1 MMICTRN
8 NLAGNQYSIRGNLK
22 KLFDKFIDKG
32 QCTISLL
39 NPPTDILI
47 SNADPLKLKA
57 FMKTLKRIIMAKSQF
72 ELEILSLT
80 SEGLN
85 PASAKEISK
94 LREKLVITEKKDYPI
109 LTSFPSTLKN
119 LKIIGIKLKLF
130 DKRILT
136 LSHLVVLELTE
147 NCISSIPDSFE
158 SLSNLKEL
166 NLSKNEINILP
177 MKFFHCP
184 TMKSLLLLNL
194 SGNRL
199 KFLPNAI
206 SNLCTLKTLNIA
218 NNDLSNISLTL
229 GKMTQLR
236 RLELKGNPNLTVL
249 PGCIPRLKLE
259 FLSLGPE
266 CLTGSNDESEGLK
279 LHDSSNE
286 IPTLLD
292 ICVAKCS
299 SLQLETKL
307 DESMIPVNILLSMNT
322 LQRCE
327 CGNFCHES
335 SHAKGITKANP
346 NRIATT
352 FVSETN
358 HIPSQTF
365 VRCATLFC
373 STQCLDKYKQQP
385 LNYR

>member
-80 SEGLN
+80 FASLN

-130 DKRILT
+130 DKRILA

-206 SNLCTLKTLNIA
+206 SNLPLTNRGGTRSGLLMSHPDVLFNIVRDWI
-218 NNDLSNISLTL
+218 DLICFDTAKVWNTWHRYI
-229 GKMTQLR
+229 
-236 RLELKGNPNLTVL
+236 
-249 PGCIPRLKLE
+249 
-259 FLSLGPE
+259 
-266 CLTGSNDESEGLK
+266 
-279 LHDSSNE
+279 
-286 IPTLLD
+286 LD
-292 ICVAKCS
+292 
-299 SLQLETKL
+299 
-307 DESMIPVNILLSMNT
+307 N
-322 LQRCE
+322 
-327 CGNFCHES
+327 
-335 SHAKGITKANP
+335 
-346 NRIATT
+346 
-352 FVSETN
+352 
-358 HIPSQTF
+358 
-365 VRCATLFC
+365 
-373 STQCLDKYKQQP
+373 
-385 LNYR
+385 

>member
-80 SEGLN
+80 FASLN

-136 LSHLVVLELTE
+136 LSHLVVLEL
-147 NCISSIPDSFE
+147 
-158 SLSNLKEL
+158 
-166 NLSKNEINILP
+166 
-177 MKFFHCP
+177 
-184 TMKSLLLLNL
+184 
-194 SGNRL
+194 
-199 KFLPNAI
+199 
-206 SNLCTLKTLNIA
+206 
-218 NNDLSNISLTL
+218 
-229 GKMTQLR
+229 
-236 RLELKGNPNLTVL
+236 
-249 PGCIPRLKLE
+249 
-259 FLSLGPE
+259 
-266 CLTGSNDESEGLK
+266 
-279 LHDSSNE
+279 
-286 IPTLLD
+286 
-292 ICVAKCS
+292 
-299 SLQLETKL
+299 
-307 DESMIPVNILLSMNT
+307 
-322 LQRCE
+322 
-327 CGNFCHES
+327 
-335 SHAKGITKANP
+335 
-346 NRIATT
+346 
-352 FVSETN
+352 
-358 HIPSQTF
+358 
-365 VRCATLFC
+365 
-373 STQCLDKYKQQP
+373 
-385 LNYR
+385 